1 MGAII
6 RWRIPDTSEATYDY
20 AYIYRAS
27 SSDGTYT
34 NIASQTI
41 SDNTY
46 FDVNGSSDYWYKIR
60 FYDSINDVWSD
71 YSVAMQGGDFYGYC
85 NVDDIRLLTGIPTT
99 VTDSQLY
106 DLLYFAQAQV
116 NRDIGVEIKDEKIEY
131 IDNEKDNDIDGSNTT
146 YYVKYPRIGD
156 YDDDGRVTTTDIDM
170 YSLDSDG
177 VRATVSLSSIDDE
190 EIGKFTVSEAP
201 TTDKEYYI
209 SYRSVP
215 VCVDPP
221 NYLVRQATAYL
232 VGAYAYS
239 KLDIRDIQAFRVGK
253 VSITRQQPASR
264 KLMDRYNGTLYKI
277 KSISYQASAD
287 NII

>member
-6 RWRIPDTSEATYDY
+6 RWRIPDTSEATYTH
-20 AYIYRAS
+20 AYIYRSDSAS
-27 SSDGTYT
+27 GTYT
-34 NIASQTI
+34 NIASQSI

-46 FDVNGSSDYWYKIR
+46 FDVNGDSSKWYKVR
-60 FYDSINDVWSD
+60 FYDNVNDAWSS
-71 YSVAMQGGDFYGYC
+71 YSSAMQGGEFYGYC
-85 NVDDIRLLTGIPTT
+85 SIDDIRLLTGIPTT

-106 DLLYFAQAQV
+106 DLQYFAQAQL

-131 IDNEKDNDIDGSNTT
+131 ISLEKDNDIDGSNTT

-156 YDDDGRVTTTDIDM
+156 YNDDGKVSVEDIEM
-170 YSLDSDG
+170 YSIDSEG
-177 VRATVSLSSIDDE
+177 TRETVTISSIDDE

-221 NYLVRQATAYL
+221 NYLVRQACAYL

-239 KLDIRDIQAFRVGK
+239 KLDVREIQAFRVGK
-253 VSITRQQPASR
+253 VAVSKQMPASR
-264 KLMDRYNGTLYKI
+264 KLMELYNNTLFKI
-277 KSISYQASAD
+277 KSISYKAEAD
-287 NII
+287 DII